1 MAVYKIF
8 PEKDSTIY
16 TAYPAMNTGRDEILE
31 IANLNPNDVPNA
43 SEDVRRAL
51 VKFSTS
57 DIASVINDTFT
68 AAARV
73 SQSYSASLR
82 LFTADATAIPLDY
95 NIEAYPISES
105 YSMGTGKFLD
115 SPQVTDGVS
124 WTYRTNSGS
133 GAWITSGYSQWTT
146 ASFSTATGG
155 GVWYTGSS
163 VFSNIETTQSFV
175 YNDDTDVNI
184 DVTDAIK
191 SFYTASLGAPTSSGA
206 ITNEGFILKLP
217 DSVEY
222 SSTYMG
228 LKFFSLDTHTI
239 YPPCLELKWDD
250 TVYSTGSMSTI
261 SQTPFVITF
270 KANQPEYTQGSI
282 QRFRLNVRPQ
292 FPTRTFQTSSVYL
305 NNTYLPEESFY
316 QIRDLDTG
324 EIIIDFDTTF
334 TKISADST
342 SSYFDVFMNGLQPER
357 YYNVYIKTTIDGST
371 FVLNEGLTFKVSL

>member
-1 MAVYKIF
+1 MAIYKIF

-31 IANLNPNDVPNA
+31 VANLNSSDSGNA
-43 SEDVRRAL
+43 SSDVRRAL
-51 VKFSTS
+51 IKFSTS

-68 AAARV
+68 EEARV

-95 NIEAYPISES
+95 SIEAYPVSES

-115 SPQVTDGVS
+115 APQVTDGVS
-124 WTYRTNSGS
+124 WVLK
-133 GAWITSGYSQWTT
+133 TSNGNDTWATTGLSQWVT
-146 ASFSTATGG
+146 ASYSSIVGG
-155 GVWYTGSS
+155 GNYYTGSA
-163 VFSNIETTQSFV
+163 VFSNIETTQSFA

-217 DSVEY
+217 DSVEN
-222 SSTYMG
+222 STTYMG

-261 SQTPFVITF
+261 AQTPFVVTF

-305 NNTYLPEESFY
+305 NNNYLPEESFY

-334 TKISADST
+334 TKISADNT